1 VNSLTSHRSSLQR
14 PSGGFTLLELMF
26 GLCAVGLVLAIG
38 MPAYRNIVE
47 KQQVTRAVRD
57 IGGIAQQ
64 LERYKTLHSF
74 RLPMTLS
81 ELGNNIPKDPWGRDY
96 RYLNFS
102 DDSPATRG
110 RMRKDHNLHPLNSG
124 FDLYSV
130 GGDGLSRAP
139 LTAKDSRDDIVY
151 GRDGGFIGRASDF

>member
-1 VNSLTSHRSSLQR
+1 VNSLTSPGSSQQR
-14 PSGGFTLLELMF
+14 PRGGFTLLELMF

-47 KQQVTRAVRD
+47 KQQVTRAARD

-64 LERYKTLHSF
+64 LERYKTTHRF
-74 RLPMTLS
+74 RLPMALS
-81 ELGNNIPKDPWGRDY
+81 ELGNIPKDPWGRDY
-96 RYLNFS
+96 RYLNFA
-102 DDSPATRG
+102 DPGPQTLG
-110 RMRKDHNLHPLNSG
+110 RMRKDHNLHPLNSA

-130 GGDGLSRAP
+130 GRDGLSRPA
-139 LTAKDSRDDIVY
+139 LTAKDSGDDVVY